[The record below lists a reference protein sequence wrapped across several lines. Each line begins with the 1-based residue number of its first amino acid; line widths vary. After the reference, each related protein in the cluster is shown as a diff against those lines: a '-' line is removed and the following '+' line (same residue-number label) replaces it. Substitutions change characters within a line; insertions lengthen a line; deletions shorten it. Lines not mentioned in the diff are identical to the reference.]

1 MEMRKAAIR
10 RKTTETD
17 ISLEINLDG
26 TGENKIDTTI
36 PFLNHMLQL
45 FSKHGMINLSVHGR
59 GDTEIDDHH
68 LVEDIGI
75 CLGQAL
81 KKALGKRE
89 GISRYGYAV
98 VPMDESLSSVA
109 IDISGRSYLVWNAEF
124 SEQMIGQFNPGLLY
138 EFFKSFSDHSGITL
152 HVALNYGRNS
162 HHKAEA
168 IFKAFA
174 RALHSAVEIDE
185 SIRGVLSTKGSLEG

>member
-1 MEMRKAAIR
+1 MRKAAIQ
-10 RKTTETD
+10 RKTAETD
-17 ISLEINLDG
+17 ITLEINLDG
-26 TGENKIDTTI
+26 NGENRIDTTV

-45 FSKHGMINLSVHGR
+45 FSKHGMIDITLHGN

-75 CLGQAL
+75 CLGKAV

-98 VPMDESLSSVA
+98 VPMDESLGSVA

-124 SEQMIGQFNPGLLY
+124 SEQMIGRFNPDLLH

-152 HVALNYGRNS
+152 HINLNYGRNN

-168 IFKAFA
+168 LFKAFA
-174 RALHSAVEIDE
+174 RALHSAAKIDKG
-185 SIRGVLSTKGSLEG
+185 IRGVLSTKGSLEG